1 MTDDLMQ
8 YYAPEIRQN
17 ENKPK
22 YSELSDVY
30 SMGVLM
36 WQACSKGT
44 IPYGRDTKDGEI
56 QQRKSNKGK
65 LSQPK
70 QCQNKLWE
78 IILDCL
84 HSQLESQYNFAQ
96 VKTRLINIQKEPTD
110 IVVRIFAVTQHHT
123 VRRWTVY
130 SPDFE
135 HSNTALPKPVY
146 VKCDNC
152 KKEFLDNRLVDHKRT
167 CLPKHSTVNNRY
179 ELSKFVQCKN
189 CNQQIPSDRID
200 AHKGSCPLKSRSV
213 FGSICPCF
221 SFFRSKNY

>member
-1 MTDDLMQ
+1 MDSSDPTKNLVKLTNFSMACPIGHHVSNKRMTDDLMQ

-96 VKTRLINIQKEPTD
+96 
-110 IVVRIFAVTQHHT
+110 
-123 VRRWTVY
+123 
-130 SPDFE
+130 
-135 HSNTALPKPVY
+135 
-146 VKCDNC
+146 
-152 KKEFLDNRLVDHKRT
+152 
-167 CLPKHSTVNNRY
+167 
-179 ELSKFVQCKN
+179 
-189 CNQQIPSDRID
+189 
-200 AHKGSCPLKSRSV
+200 
-213 FGSICPCF
+213 
-221 SFFRSKNY
+221 